1 MKTLKLLGLIMAIVL
16 LPLLSYAGVAEVWS
30 TTQSQDRFSVACSS
44 VTATQVLDTNTQ
56 RVAWTVSNPNS
67 TYCMYISTF
76 AITSTQLTDGNAWH
90 KIDPAVNGT
99 NYSEEVN
106 PYLGSIYI
114 IVPSGTTTISGEERV
129 R

>member
-1 MKTLKLLGLIMAIVL
+1 MKKILLTIGLLCLTSNAF
-16 LPLLSYAGVAEVWS
+16 AGAYPIEMWPATESKDCFSVSCSS
-30 TTQSQDRFSVACSS
+30 TT
-44 VTATQVLDTNTQ
+44 ATEVLDANTS

-76 AITSTQLTDGNAWH
+76 AITSTGLTDGKAWH

-106 PYLGSIYI
+106 PYLGAIYI
-114 IVPSGTTTISGEERV
+114 IVPSGTTTISGEERI